1 MHLASHDE
9 QKVMY
14 KKVNLRTRIA
24 AQAGSAAA
32 KTISVLPQISFSTF
46 LLVITTFLAAVPAF
60 GIQDASIGEC
70 LAREGRTSIINRESR
85 SRYEAKLCVT
95 PDDVARYVF
104 LTNRWDYGD
113 RSAAVYRGRRKKGS
127 LPGDYWITATVAE
140 DSTRGHRR
148 NVAVRRYDAPVPD
161 AVANVLHELWVATIE
176 QSPTDEDAKPCA
188 PTGIF
193 SATTKKGARLRAVTV
208 DLPDQDSFCI
218 ALMNVGG
225 LLVDYAKL
233 PRSKRPQAAAEIER
247 ECIRLLSRVTQ
258 KR

>member
-1 MHLASHDE
+1 M
-9 QKVMY
+9 MT
-14 KKVNLRTRIA
+14 KKLCRELWSLRTRIVG
-24 AQAGSAAA
+24 QVGSAAA
-32 KTISVLPQISFSTF
+32 KTIGILSQISLSTF
-46 LLVITTFLAAVPAF
+46 LLVITTLLAAVPAF
-60 GIQDASIGEC
+60 GIQERAIGEC

-85 SRYEAKLCVT
+85 SRYEAKLYVS
-95 PDDVARYVF
+95 PDELARYVF

-113 RSAAVYRGRRKKGS
+113 RSAAVYRARRKKGS

-148 NVAVRRYDAPVPD
+148 DVSVRRYDAPLPE

-193 SATTKKGARLRAVTV
+193 SATTKKGVYLRAVTV
-208 DLPDQDSFCI
+208 DLPDQDSICI
-218 ALMNVGG
+218 ALMDVGG
-225 LLVDYAKL
+225 SLVDYAKL

-247 ECIRLLSRVTQ
+247 ECVRLLNRVTQ